1 MKRKLTIMI
10 AFLMA
15 MTWMSPTKA
24 QIFGG
29 PEFMKNKVVVGGNF
43 GLGMY
48 GSKLYVGLAPQAGYR
63 LTRSLEVGVRLGY
76 DLNYYYS
83 SAYYGNYFC
92 HYFSGSA
99 YANYEIFSGIYLHVE
114 DEEMCLLVRGQAL
127 NPTAPDWYNSM
138 FVGAGYRQYTSSSS
152 FAFYSILYNLSWDY
166 GYGGYNSSPYAS
178 PFVIRIG
185 YCRTL

>member
-1 MKRKLTIMI
+1 MKRKLTILI
-10 AFLMA
+10 AFVMT
-15 MTWMSPTKA
+15 MTWMSPTEA
-24 QIFGG
+24 QTFGG
-29 PEFMKNKVVVGGNF
+29 PEFMKNKVVVGGDF
-43 GLGMY
+43 GFGMY
-48 GSKLYVGLAPQAGYR
+48 GSSLYVGVAPQAGYR

-76 DLNYYYS
+76 DLNYYYG

-99 YANYEIFSGIYLHVE
+99 YANYEVFSGIYLHVE

-127 NPTAPDWYNSM
+127 NPSAPSWYNSV

-166 GYGGYNSSPYAS
+166 GYTGMDSSPYAS
-178 PFVIRIG
+178 PFVIRMG
-185 YCRTL
+185 YCYAL